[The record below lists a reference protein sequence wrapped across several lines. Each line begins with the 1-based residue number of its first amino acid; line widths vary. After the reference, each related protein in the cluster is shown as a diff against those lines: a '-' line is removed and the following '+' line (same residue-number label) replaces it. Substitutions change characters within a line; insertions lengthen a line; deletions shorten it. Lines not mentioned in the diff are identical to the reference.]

1 MFSRQPNAGIDSHD
15 WVTSFGKES
24 IGIFTLYFNSRYSK
38 LSNNLNGILKH
49 FSCWLEF
56 KVYFS
61 LKFALDLPIQLITS
75 LYVVFLVVVGLP
87 KADRL
92 ERVCMVSNASSVQQA
107 ALTSQRILSANIE
120 ATNKSASRI
129 ATGRRIQNASDGA
142 AELQQ
147 IERLTS
153 QINGSQKALEAT
165 QDASNLLN
173 TVDGATGQIT
183 EQLQRARELTI
194 QAANDTNGPEQ
205 RAAIQTELNQIS
217 EQIDQISNNTSFNG
231 RKLLDGSQTSF
242 NAVTDA
248 NGGGIDI
255 AGAFGDTRSAALG
268 TNALNVSDSASA
280 RNSIDAID
288 TALSRV
294 NSQRSQIGAFQNRLQ
309 ASGSNLEIQ
318 SVNTESARSRLRDTD
333 FASETVKFTSKK
345 IQSQASTS
353 VLAQTNR
360 LSSGILS
367 LING

>member
-1 MFSRQPNAGIDSHD
+1 
-15 WVTSFGKES
+15 
-24 IGIFTLYFNSRYSK
+24 
-38 LSNNLNGILKH
+38 
-49 FSCWLEF
+49 
-56 KVYFS
+56 
-61 LKFALDLPIQLITS
+61 
-75 LYVVFLVVVGLP
+75 
-87 KADRL
+87 
-92 ERVCMVSNASSVQQA
+92 MVSNASSVQQA

-147 IERLTS
+147 IERLSS

-165 QDASNLLN
+165 QDTSNVLN
-173 TVDGATGQIT
+173 IADGALGSQG
-183 EQLQRARELTI
+183 ELLQRARELTV

-205 RAAIQTELNQIS
+205 RAAIQGEL
-217 EQIDQISNNTSFNG
+217 DQITQEIDRIGNTTSFNG
-231 RKLLDGSQTSF
+231 RQLLDGSQTSF

-255 AGAFGDTRSAALG
+255 ADAFGDSRSAALG
-268 TNALNVSDSASA
+268 TNALSVSDSASA
-280 RNSIDAID
+280 RNSLDSID

-294 NSQRSQIGAFQNRLQ
+294 NNQRSQIGAFQNRLE
-309 ASGSNLEIQ
+309 ATGSNLEIQ
-318 SVNTESARSRLRDTD
+318 SVNSEGARSRLRDTD
-333 FASETVKFTSKK
+333 FASEVTKFTSKK

-360 LSSGILS
+360 LSSGIMS

>member
-1 MFSRQPNAGIDSHD
+1 MWFFGCCRSAIGRQ
-15 WVTSFGKES
+15 
-24 IGIFTLYFNSRYSK
+24 IG
-38 LSNNLNGILKH
+38 
-49 FSCWLEF
+49 
-56 KVYFS
+56 
-61 LKFALDLPIQLITS
+61 
-75 LYVVFLVVVGLP
+75 
-87 KADRL
+87 
-92 ERVCMVSNASSVQQA
+92 RVCMVSNASSVQQA

-147 IERLTS
+147 IERLSS

-165 QDASNLLN
+165 QDTSNVLN
-173 TVDGATGQIT
+173 IADGALGSQG
-183 EQLQRARELTI
+183 ELLQRARELTV

-205 RAAIQTELNQIS
+205 RAAIQGEL
-217 EQIDQISNNTSFNG
+217 DQITQEIDRIGNTTSFNG
-231 RKLLDGSQTSF
+231 RQLLDGSQTSF

-255 AGAFGDTRSAALG
+255 ADAFGDSRSAALG
-268 TNALNVSDSASA
+268 TNALSVSDSASA
-280 RNSIDAID
+280 RNSLDSID

-294 NSQRSQIGAFQNRLQ
+294 NNQRSQIGAFQNRLE
-309 ASGSNLEIQ
+309 ATGSNLEIQ
-318 SVNTESARSRLRDTD
+318 SVNSEGARSRLRDTD
-333 FASETVKFTSKK
+333 FASEVTKFTSKK

-360 LSSGILS
+360 LSSGIMS